1 MRGLGHVCALL
12 LNDSMQSRMKHD
24 SMILA
29 ADDDRTR
36 QRCVGALQAASLAT
50 CVDAPYESAAFYI
63 AMSPELLRMRN
74 QGRWQYACC
83 IAVLGERS
91 TCMDTRRAQN
101 AVAVTAPCNLTS
113 PPADILDCVTQ
124 ATGRAQNLGLYDT
137 ISAEALKSKGLDVLA
152 LRRLR
157 FEPIELQGI
166 GVTYDQMQ
174 AAGYSLRELVSV
186 FFLSGSRDA

>member
-1 MRGLGHVCALL
+1 MRGLGHVCVLL
-12 LNDSMQSRMKHD
+12 VNDSMQSRMKRD

-63 AMSPELLRMRN
+63 AMSPELFRMRN

-83 IAVLGERS
+83 TAVLDERS

-101 AVAVTAPCNLTS
+101 AVAVAAPCNLTS

-124 ATGRAQNLGLYDT
+124 ATGRAPLTIYD
-137 ISAEALKSKGLDVLA
+137 INSAEALKSKGLDVLA

-157 FEPIELQGI
+157 FEPVELQGI

>member
-1 MRGLGHVCALL
+1 MRGLGHVCVLL
-12 LNDSMQSRMKHD
+12 LNDSMQSRMKRD

-63 AMSPELLRMRN
+63 AMSPELFRMRN

-83 IAVLGERS
+83 IAVLDVRS

-101 AVAVTAPCNLTS
+101 AVAVAAPCNLTS

-124 ATGRAQNLGLYDT
+124 ATGRAQNLGLYDI
-137 ISAEALKSKGLDVLA
+137 ISAEALRSKGFDVLA

-157 FEPIELQGI
+157 FEPVELQGI